1 MTCVSDFPHAPEEWV
16 GVLLIRVR
24 VVCAQDQRRLT
35 YRVSSRADVNVD
47 REESATFSTEADIL
61 AWIEQWLRT
70 VALSH

>member
-1 MTCVSDFPHAPEEWV
+1 V